1 MVGFAT
7 AITVEI
13 STGKGFLEVYNTTTN
28 FGIRGD
34 NTCGCSFG
42 MNRDQ
47 ESAWLE
53 AQGID
58 ISEDLV
64 AAARRQLAFLAAVD
78 RLRCLYDGPL
88 LDRAICRYKACWLPL
103 LAKHC
108 ECGVTDGS
116 LYVPLDC
123 EWIWHCHRL
132 NPVVQY
138 KKDCEETFGR
148 ILNNHSVK
156 SSLQGNSKLEMTEK
170 WSRLYPEEPF
180 ELDCS
185 STSSEE
191 ILDKYPGAAS
201 SISYD
206 LVSAVKRQS
215 SFCYQVSRP
224 SMHDNRFLEAAVNRY
239 KGFLHLIKKN
249 QDRSKKLFCVPT
261 YDIDLIW
268 HSHQL
273 HPASYCND
281 MIKLLGKVLEHDDT
295 DVDRSK
301 GKKLDVGFSETTNQ
315 WEDTYGLRYWRAGTM
330 YRGKFPSQVISHS
343 YFSSHRDVNKTI
355 PYNSQHCIELTHPMV
370 VEVVLLEIVEIKNLP
385 DCQKGDLFVSF
396 SKKKPDVLFYGGT
409 LSIQSESGKKHVASF
424 KCEPTGEMILALTSK
439 LNSKICLSRRASII
453 GTTSIS
459 LQDLMNPDSEL
470 SIEKWIELKSHSRT
484 MDTEPVFLW
493 VAMSFTVPVPAPFEF
508 RMFKTHPI
516 STNTCFLPLSG
527 KEMFRS
533 WTCFLDHSGDEVIRL
548 CIRNLKKS
556 KGSNTTASKKKV
568 VGISSLRRQQR
579 LLAECVDNRWSL
591 NDYNFSL
598 VVEKIKGQDGSI
610 LEIKGDHQ
618 MKLFLGKWLEYE
630 SDSLKERNDK
640 ELFITLV
647 ELSAENPYGK
657 AVALFDMKSS
667 SVEVNEERFVLL
679 GVLLAFILKDI
690 IKGGGENALLI
701 LNKEDAEE
709 ISKSNVESVKQKSER
724 GSTQIPPWQQYFCF
738 SSYVELYSQVQRCD
752 GRSRK
757 LRLRELRRQFW
768 FTRIIGSGMN

>member
-1 MVGFAT
+1 MAAAARALLVASSPLFLSPSHAAASKPFTIPRFPPSGASLLVSSFTRAFPSGYKCLLGNPHLRFAVPPG
-7 AITVEI
+7 AKFPPKW
-13 STGKGFLEVYNTTTN
+13 SSPLASN
-28 FGIRGD
+28 FPG
-34 NTCGCSFG
+34 SKSPQ
-42 MNRDQ
+42 MNKDQ
-47 ESAWLE
+47 ASAWLE

-64 AAARRQLAFLAAVD
+64 AAARRQLAFLLAVD

-132 NPVVQY
+132 NPVQY

-148 ILNNHSVK
+148 ILNNHDVK
-156 SSLQGNSKLEMTEK
+156 SSLQGNSKHEMTEK

-185 STSSEE
+185 STFSEE

-201 SISYD
+201 IISYD

-215 SFCYQVSRP
+215 SFCYQFNLISLKFNASNSGGWDMYQLVSRP
-224 SMHDNRFLEAAVNRY
+224 SMHDNRVLEAAVNRY

-249 QDRSKKLFCVPT
+249 QDGSKTLFCVPT

-295 DVDRSK
+295 DSDRSK
-301 GKKLDVGFSETTNQ
+301 GKKLDVGFSETTKQ

-330 YRGKFPSQVISHS
+330 YRGKVPSQ
-343 YFSSHRDVNKTI
+343 
-355 PYNSQHCIELTHPMV
+355 
-370 VEVVLLEIVEIKNLP
+370 VLLEIVEVKNLP
-385 DCQKGDLFVSF
+385 DSQKGDLFVSF
-396 SKKKPDVLFYGGT
+396 SKKKPDMLFYGGT

-424 KCEPTGEMILALTSK
+424 KCEPTGELILVLMSK
-439 LNSKICLSRRASII
+439 LNSKICSSRRASVI

-470 SIEKWIELKSHSRT
+470 SIEKWFELKSHSRT
-484 MDTEPVFLW
+484 MDTEPVCLW
-493 VAMSFTVPVPAPFEF
+493 VAVSFTVPVPAPFEF

-527 KEMFRS
+527 KEMFTS
-533 WTCFLDHSGDEVIRL
+533 WTSFLDHRGDEVIRL

-556 KGSNTTASKKKV
+556 EGSNTSASEKKV
-568 VGISSLRRQQR
+568 VGISRLWREQR
-579 LLAECVDNRWSL
+579 LLAEYVDNRWSL

-598 VVEKIKGQDGSI
+598 VIEKIKGQDGSI

-618 MKLFLGKWLEYE
+618 MKLFLGKGLEYE
-630 SDSLKERNDK
+630 PNSLKERNDK
-640 ELFITLV
+640 EFFTTLV

-679 GVLLAFILKDI
+679 GVLLAFLLKDI
-690 IKGGGENALLI
+690 IKRG
-701 LNKEDAEE
+701 KEKTPC
-709 ISKSNVESVKQKSER
+709 SFSTKKMQKRSPVPSVEAVKHNSER
-724 GSTQIPPWQQYFCF
+724 GLTQIPPWQQ
-738 SSYVELYSQVQRCD
+738 
-752 GRSRK
+752 
-757 LRLRELRRQFW
+757 
-768 FTRIIGSGMN
+768 